1 MTDLDRAQILDQA
14 AAELRSGH
22 TLISDPDVMRASTGN
37 VALLPHLLR
46 LWQALAWLSRGQV
59 PDGPGEDLSA
69 WLSPAHL
76 QQIPP
81 TLRDELHASLRSA
94 FAYAEAPALWSDRH
108 AELSAGLAS
117 PRLLAQ
123 QLRSLGALLRA
134 IDLEARGHSLRWQRA
149 RVWTG
154 RVTIG
159 TALAVGF
166 TLAILRPWQAEDV
179 GPWRA
184 AYYPTRELEGTPE
197 IRREVDVAFD
207 WGVEPPTDA
216 IPSDG
221 YSARYDTCL
230 VLDKTTKVA
239 FMLVSDDGARL
250 FIDGEPQIDR
260 WEKRAGAI
268 GGKKLKLKRG
278 AHHLRVEYNE
288 RRGNAMLHLTASFKP
303 KDPPAPIPAHML
315 QFPGLEIPE
324 EGDPCEHV
332 K

>member
-184 AYYPTRELEGTPE
+184 
-197 IRREVDVAFD
+197 
-207 WGVEPPTDA
+207 
-216 IPSDG
+216 
-221 YSARYDTCL
+221 
-230 VLDKTTKVA
+230 TKVA